1 MTTVKHSGEDVA
13 WYALSPEDVAGQI
26 GVDPDRG
33 LDAGEVTRR
42 LAEYGPNEL
51 ATEPP
56 PSVWVVGR
64 GQLANPMNIMLL
76 IVSGASFAIGQV
88 ATGVVVLGLV
98 VFNVVMGSAQELK
111 ARASVEALAQ
121 LQVPRA
127 RVRRSGQV
135 EEIESTRLVPGDVVL
150 LEAGDVVPADGRI
163 VTSATL
169 EVQEAALTG
178 ESAPIPKDRVTL
190 PEGEIALGD
199 RTNLVFQN
207 TQVTRGTATS
217 VVTAT
222 GQATQMGQIAGMV
235 TATKRSRSP
244 LQRELDGMT
253 KVFGLIAFLAV
264 AVIAIFGL
272 VRGQDTTTLVLL
284 CISTAIASI
293 PTGLPTFVQAM
304 LSSGARRL
312 AESKAVVKSLTDVE
326 TLGGTTL
333 INSDK
338 TGTLTMNA
346 MTATTMLAGGEWFK
360 IEGPGYKKAGAI
372 LGVAGGELPDFRRLS
387 QGLTLCTD
395 ATVGDDESVIGD
407 PTEAAF
413 VVLAAKMG
421 ADAVETRNALPR
433 RAEVPFDSEYKFMA
447 TFHDCP
453 DWLAGGILQ
462 QPHLVSV
469 KGAPDVVVE
478 RCGRALWHGEQ
489 VPIATVRDEILAAN
503 RQLSERGLRVLAFAA
518 RDLDDAAMSAAL
530 ADPMAAVT
538 DLVFVALVGIM
549 DPLRTEAKDA
559 VRVALDAGID
569 VRMITGDH
577 TVTARAIADEL
588 GLGPGV
594 ITGTELQH
602 LTDAEVI
609 DQLPALHVFGRVAPE
624 DKLRL
629 ARLMQESG
637 QVVAM
642 TGDAVNDAAAL
653 KQADVGVAMGS
664 GSEVSKQ
671 AAKIVLTDDNFATLV
686 RAVDLGRDIYRRIN
700 SYVKLQLTI
709 LSSVLQLMVFATILN
724 INGGVALF
732 PLQLLFAKFFV
743 VITVV
748 IGFIVDVPDPGVMQ
762 RPPRKPGTK
771 IVNTPQIIRWVVT
784 GFVVAVTALAVLEW
798 GPGKP
803 STTHASV
810 NMTMAF
816 AIVSLSAV
824 NIGLIMRRERQAPWA
839 SPLFP
844 YLGWII
850 LGWILTWAA
859 VELHMLQRLLDT
871 TSLTGREW
879 VIVLGLSLLAPAVV
893 AVDKAIQL
901 SRQRKAP
908 IEANEELT
916 ALPPLPNFL
925 FQRDPSCWIFDGVT
939 LNPMTK
945 PARKPETM
953 IMEVIYRFHPMFAA
967 EQFPI
972 WLGGAGE
979 DWGRAH
985 VEGGDVQPIGNGT
998 VMIGM
1003 GERTTPQA
1011 VLWIARSLF
1020 RAGSAKQVLAV
1031 HLPKSRSYMHLD
1043 TVITMCDRD
1052 LVTLFPQVVGGARIW
1067 AIRPGESPDDLVTE
1081 EQQGTLPELMARAL
1095 GVAKMRVIETG
1106 GDSFEAEREQWDDGN
1121 NVVALEPGVVV
1132 AYERN
1137 TGTNTALRK
1146 AGIEVITIAG
1156 FELGKGRGGG
1166 HCMTCPLQRDPAF

>member
-1 MTTVKHSGEDVA
+1 MTAVKHVSEDVA
-13 WYALSPEDVAGQI
+13 WYALSPEDVVRHI

-51 ATEPP
+51 AVEPP

-135 EEIESTRLVPGDVVL
+135 EEIESTQLVPGDVVL

-178 ESAPIPKDRVTL
+178 ESAPIAKDRVTL
-190 PEGEIALGD
+190 PQGEIALGD

-304 LSSGARRL
+304 LSSGAQRL

-360 IEGPGYKKAGAI
+360 IEGPGYQKAGAI

-387 QGLTLCTD
+387 LGLTLCTD
-395 ATVGDDESVIGD
+395 ATVDDDESVIGD

-421 ADAVETRNALPR
+421 ADAAQTRNALPR

-489 VPIATVRDEILAAN
+489 VPIATVRGEILTAN

-559 VRVALDAGID
+559 VHVALAAGID

-602 LTDAEVI
+602 LTDPEVI

-653 KQADVGVAMGS
+653 KQADIGVAMGS

-686 RAVDLGRDIYRRIN
+686 RAVDLGRDIYRRIS

-771 IVNTPQIIRWVVT
+771 IVNKPQIIRWVIS
-784 GFVVAVTALAVLEW
+784 GFVVAATALAVLEW

-803 STTHASV
+803 STTHASI

-839 SPLFP
+839 SPVFP
-844 YLGWII
+844 FLGWII

-879 VIVLGLSLLAPAVV
+879 VIVLALSLLAPAVV
-893 AVDKAIQL
+893 GVDKAIQL
-901 SRQRKAP
+901 SRQRKA
-908 IEANEELT
+908 ATGADEELT
-916 ALPPLPNFL
+916 TGP
-925 FQRDPSCWIFDGVT
+925 T
-939 LNPMTK
+939 
-945 PARKPETM
+945 
-953 IMEVIYRFHPMFAA
+953 
-967 EQFPI
+967 
-972 WLGGAGE
+972 GA
-979 DWGRAH
+979 
-985 VEGGDVQPIGNGT
+985 
-998 VMIGM
+998 
-1003 GERTTPQA
+1003 
-1011 VLWIARSLF
+1011 
-1020 RAGSAKQVLAV
+1020 
-1031 HLPKSRSYMHLD
+1031 
-1043 TVITMCDRD
+1043 
-1052 LVTLFPQVVGGARIW
+1052 
-1067 AIRPGESPDDLVTE
+1067 
-1081 EQQGTLPELMARAL
+1081 
-1095 GVAKMRVIETG
+1095 
-1106 GDSFEAEREQWDDGN
+1106 
-1121 NVVALEPGVVV
+1121 
-1132 AYERN
+1132 
-1137 TGTNTALRK
+1137 K
-1146 AGIEVITIAG
+1146 AQSG
-1156 FELGKGRGGG
+1156 
-1166 HCMTCPLQRDPAF
+1166 